1 MPERIKTMNH
11 YASEFEPIARKVIRD
26 YHDKQNVEVVT
37 AKSLLDNSV
46 GITILFSNAG
56 IFRSRP
62 ALHSVVEAAVNAIWN
77 TTYHDLFGAEAS
89 EAIPLSI
96 FEDEE
101 L

>member
-1 MPERIKTMNH
+1 MEN
-11 YASEFEPIARKVIRD
+11 YVSEYEPIARRVIRD
-26 YHDKQNVEVVT
+26 YHEKQNVQVVT
-37 AKSLLDNSV
+37 AKSILDDSV
-46 GITILFSNAG
+46 GITILFSNRG

-62 ALHSVVEAAVNAIWN
+62 ALHGVVEAAVNAIWME
-77 TTYHDLFGAEAS
+77 TYHDLFGAEAS